1 MEPLGLV
8 KDEYVQNTITTSS
21 IPLYQ
26 TKNLGLTQYTP
37 NRYTSYL
44 TNYNEDMRKIDRFST
59 SIGAYIEK
67 TLDEADAEHQRLDER
82 INNTNSVLAF
92 TEKRVDNVEE
102 ALTELETD
110 IAQVRVEIH
119 DAVADSEER
128 MTELISQNIAATS
141 STLAYLDKKINEND
155 AKQTLA
161 YSGLSQRM
169 HVAEDELKTLK
180 ESSASYLEDITN
192 LQTAATN
199 LETRVTS
206 LEELEQVNHEDIV
219 NAQKKLMAHD
229 TELASLANTETVQN
243 QTIASLTEQ
252 VAALN
257 TIGED
262 VNKLLAQPANIY
274 LKNGT
279 GTLNVTGITS
289 TYITLAN
296 ADDNTLLFSV
306 LNLTMGNI
314 YPPNFSLG
322 IGAEGTN
329 YSAMVYIRKMTI
341 QISEPTEA
349 NVGYATLSAANNTEI
364 RIGELVL
371 LLKYNP
377 TSNFRLT
384 FEPSIW
390 INKIVYIEPNKPTA
404 VYNGPAT
411 ISLNGGNTIEYASGK
426 LPVYK
431 PFWETE

>member
-8 KDEYVQNTITTSS
+8 KDEYVRNTITTSS

-119 DAVADSEER
+119 EAVADSEER
-128 MTELISQNIAATS
+128 MTDLISQSIAATS
-141 STLAYLDKKINEND
+141 STLAYLDKKIDEND
-155 AKQTLA
+155 TKQTLA

-169 HVAEDELKTLK
+169 HVAEDEIKTLK
-180 ESSASYLEDITN
+180 ESSTSYLEDITN

-243 QTIASLTEQ
+243 QTIATLTEQ

-262 VNKLLAQPANIY
+262 VNNIKNRNYTSTVTYVGPGYSQASAVGTTTVVITSERSCQSQLTIKNNIVNNATSVTSNIKFSETTGDNNEWLFIPTFYFIIDSSNDTQDQPLKELNI
-274 LKNGT
+274 NI
-279 GTLNVTGITS
+279 TGINARRISIGQLRLNMIGTRTITDAKIKIKQADTS
-289 TYITLAN
+289 LTIDSIVMNEKLYSGN
-296 ADDNTLLFSV
+296 NEYV
-306 LNLTMGNI
+306 LV
-314 YPPNFSLG
+314 S
-322 IGAEGTN
+322 
-329 YSAMVYIRKMTI
+329 
-341 QISEPTEA
+341 
-349 NVGYATLSAANNTEI
+349 
-364 RIGELVL
+364 
-371 LLKYNP
+371 
-377 TSNFRLT
+377 
-384 FEPSIW
+384 
-390 INKIVYIEPNKPTA
+390 
-404 VYNGPAT
+404 
-411 ISLNGGNTIEYASGK
+411 
-426 LPVYK
+426 
-431 PFWETE
+431 